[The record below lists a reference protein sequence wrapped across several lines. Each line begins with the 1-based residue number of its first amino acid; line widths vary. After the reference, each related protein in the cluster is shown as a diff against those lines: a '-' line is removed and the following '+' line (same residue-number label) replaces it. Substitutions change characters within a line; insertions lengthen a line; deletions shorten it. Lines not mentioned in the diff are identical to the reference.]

1 MEEQKEKGI
10 WERAKYY
17 IVLKRKLTFLGF
29 LIWLC
34 LLNLLGRFYR
44 REMFFSAWI
53 YAFLLLPLMIGI
65 AVLSEKLEN
74 IVETI
79 LEKKMLNREEGNIWE
94 KARNYL
100 KHQATFMQLL
110 NISRMHHRCMS
121 VAVFKHLRKI
131 YGFIDITGSYYRQ
144 DRHHHFG
151 SDEKMFMHHCRHIAV
166 EQCRCFVYI
175 GVS

>member
-17 IVLKRKLTFLGF
+17 IVLKRKLIFLGF

-100 KHQATFMQLL
+100 KHQATFMEMLL
-110 NISRMHHRCMS
+110 LGFLISLLMQWNGESMIKS
-121 VAVFKHLRKI
+121 FKKESTKILRRSSKK
-131 YGFIDITGSYYRQ
+131 S
-144 DRHHHFG
+144 
-151 SDEKMFMHHCRHIAV
+151 CRNLIF
-166 EQCRCFVYI
+166 RKDFFVPI
-175 GVS
+175 KKQAQV

>member
-100 KHQATFMQLL
+100 KHQVTFMEMLL
-110 NISRMHHRCMS
+110 LGFLISLLMQWNGESMIKS
-121 VAVFKHLRKI
+121 FKKESTKILR
-131 YGFIDITGSYYRQ
+131 R
-144 DRHHHFG
+144 
-151 SDEKMFMHHCRHIAV
+151 
-166 EQCRCFVYI
+166 
-175 GVS
+175 

>member
-44 REMFFSAWI
+44 REMFFSAWT

-65 AVLSEKLEN
+65 AVLSEKFEN

-100 KHQATFMQLL
+100 KHQATFMEMLL
-110 NISRMHHRCMS
+110 LGFLISLLIQWNGESMIKS
-121 VAVFKHLRKI
+121 FKKESTKILR
-131 YGFIDITGSYYRQ
+131 R
-144 DRHHHFG
+144 
-151 SDEKMFMHHCRHIAV
+151 
-166 EQCRCFVYI
+166 
-175 GVS
+175 